1 MKDLLKIISAKSLN
15 IIAKKNKEDID
26 QLLESEEKIDSE
38 KDWED
43 EEVIRQEDKE
53 IEDIHTPDVI
63 NEDISDK
70 VITEKD
76 MTNIESE
83 NTDSPEKADLVF
95 KEYSERDTLEDA
107 LDAIDK
113 DRQEKERKDSHK
125 KTTFRDEEEVDEDSQ
140 FTQDA
145 QEKRLKETIR
155 STEDLVDLS
164 QTTEADRDYTPKPGD
179 EERDAIRRLKVLK
192 QRILKRLKTAE
203 EAGKESRTDDS
214 EEGDT
219 NE

>member
-95 KEYSERDTLEDA
+95 KEYSGRDTLEDA

-179 EERDAIRRLKVLK
+179 KERDTIRRLKVLK

-203 EAGKESRTDDS
+203 EAEKESRTEES